1 MSMQRSFY
9 VPSNKLKG
17 ENRIL
22 YIFTGKSLIYTVIGA
37 AIGLIFYFILASLSM
52 KVAGVIVMCV
62 FAAIGYGI
70 GTIKMPTTGNSK
82 ITKNVGGD
90 SIDEIIYHYIMFNK
104 NKKVYSYAVPRKE
117 PDYMQNSVSADLL
130 DRIDNKIS
138 GVANNTVDNDTK
150 EENK

>member
-37 AIGLIFYFILASLSM
+37 VIGSIFYLILSIFAMKIVGLI
-52 KVAGVIVMCV
+52 VMGI
-62 FAAIGYGI
+62 FAVIGYCI
-70 GTIKMPTTGNSK
+70 GTIKIPTMGNSK

-104 NKKVYSYAVPRKE
+104 NKKVYSYAVPREE
-117 PDYMQNSVSADLL
+117 PDYLQNSVSADLI
-130 DRIDNKIS
+130 DRIDNKINS
-138 GVANNTVDNDTK
+138 TASKNINSDTK
-150 EENK
+150 EENR